1 MRTFR
6 GEILSVI
13 SGAFCSEEIPPEY
26 FPESNEVK
34 GPEWDGTIEHIQ
46 EYVVDCF
53 SECDPVDLLE
63 TIVDRADTVLEVIM
77 DTEVTNFIRNGN
89 GIKHDAKTIDEA
101 FGIRNWDDFDE
112 SLKHRMMRLTLEPL
126 NPSGIVERCISGFT
140 VSQAIASMFIIL
152 TSLRAEV
159 SK

>member
-6 GEILSVI
+6 GEILSII

-26 FPESNEVK
+26 FPES
-34 GPEWDGTIEHIQ
+34 
-46 EYVVDCF
+46 
-53 SECDPVDLLE
+53 
-63 TIVDRADTVLEVIM
+63 
-77 DTEVTNFIRNGN
+77 
-89 GIKHDAKTIDEA
+89 
-101 FGIRNWDDFDE
+101 
-112 SLKHRMMRLTLEPL
+112 
-126 NPSGIVERCISGFT
+126 T